1 MNNAFDISSL
11 DWQPVR
17 PNITHDVFGKNL
29 LDGKTKVVLTRVA
42 PGGKF
47 KTHRDNYAHLFYFL
61 SGTGIVHVGE
71 KQFDARAGV
80 VVQIAAGEAHAY
92 ENTGAEDLVLISM
105 NIPVEEI

>member
-1 MNNAFDISSL
+1 MSEIFDAADL
-11 DWQPVR
+11 AWQPVR

-61 SGTGIVHVGE
+61 SGTGVVQVEE
-71 KQFDARAGV
+71 KKFDAHAGI
-80 VVQIAAGEAHAY
+80 VVQISAGQLHEY
-92 ENTGAEDLVLISM
+92 ENVGADDLVLVSM
-105 NIPVEEI
+105 NLPTDGT